1 MEVNNVSVRVPER
14 WDDITLGDYETYYK
28 EKPETARQRVELVA
42 KIVKIEPVHLLEWPA
57 EVFNFI
63 VNTISFVFENAPAEA
78 SPVIDIDG
86 VKFMVNM
93 EDKQPLG
100 AWVDA
105 EEAQKSD
112 TAVLSSV
119 LSIVCRPIGEAYDF
133 EVSEQRQKIFA
144 ALPMTKVLGLLAFF
158 LQCSRALEARTEAYT
173 KLVETVGLLPPSIR
187 PLLRR
192 GDGIKPLRI
201 YQTIKYK
208 ILMRSLNYQ
217 LRKLSR
223 LYSTSATSK

>member
-1 MEVNNVSVRVPER
+1 MEVNNVSIRVPSS

-28 EKPETARQRVELVA
+28 EKPETARERVELVA
-42 KIVKIEPVHLLEWPA
+42 KIIKVEPAQLMEWPA
-57 EVFNFI
+57 EIFNFI
-63 VNTISFVFENAPAEA
+63 VNAISFVFEDNSAEPT
-78 SPVIDIDG
+78 PVVDVNG
-86 VKFMVNM
+86 VSFMVNM

-105 EEAQKSD
+105 EEAQKAD

-119 LSIVCRPIGEAYDF
+119 LSIVCRPVGEKYDY
-133 EVSEQRQKIFA
+133 ETSEQRRALFA
-144 ALPMTKVLGLLAFF
+144 ALPMTKVLGVLGFF

-173 KLVETVGLLPPSIR
+173 KLRETVALLPPSIK
-187 PLLRR
+187 PLLKR

-201 YQTIKYK
+201 YQTMKYAA
-208 ILMRSLNYQ
+208 LMRSLRYQ

-223 LYSTSATSK
+223 LYNSTEINK